1 MNPPYIRQEKI
12 DKQDKEHYVKTYF
25 LDRTSDIYTYFMVR
39 ALKLLKEG
47 GAAAIISSD
56 KWLEV
61 GYGLKLQERLKPH
74 ILAVY
79 GQRMRSF
86 TADVN
91 TVITVLK
98 KDKLPDDHPI
108 QFIYLSRY
116 GSNEVINYKS
126 IPRGKLSPGK
136 WYYLRAPKIFEE
148 KLLPK
153 LNRRLGEFA
162 DIKRGFTTGANEFF
176 YMKDIT
182 HLYEADYLANPKK
195 FEEWGVKAKT
205 SKELVE
211 QGLIYVENEGGER
224 FVIDRKDVVPIIKSP
239 KEITSYSIGRPKLL
253 CLYTKNPGK
262 FTYKYI
268 EWGVKQGFH
277 KKPTCQSRNPWFK
290 LPDLEP
296 AQILFPMFVMARFFF
311 GFSSDPVVCD
321 NMLYTVY
328 PKYNKTNFW
337 LFINST
343 IFYLTAELYSLRMG
357 GGALA
362 LKVNFYEDMPVPNL
376 KELNVSF
383 PAEKLLKRTP
393 LPYYD
398 EVKQPDRRELDKAVL
413 RALGFPEHELDTL
426 VDELHKAF
434 VWVVEDRLIKAGRP
448 LQGLEE
454 EEYGEDN

>member
-1 MNPPYIRQEKI
+1 
-12 DKQDKEHYVKTYF
+12 
-25 LDRTSDIYTYFMVR
+25 
-39 ALKLLKEG
+39 
-47 GAAAIISSD
+47 
-56 KWLEV
+56 LEV

-116 GSNEVINYKS
+116 GGDEVINYKS

-153 LNRRLGEFA
+153 LTHRLRDFA
-162 DIKRGFTTGANEFF
+162 DIKFGIKTGANEFF

-195 FEEWGVKAKT
+195 FEEWGVKVKT
-205 SKELVE
+205 GKELLE
-211 QGLIYVENEGGER
+211 QGLIYIENEGGER

-277 KKPTCQSRNPWFK
+277 KKPTCKSRNPWFK

-296 AQILFPMFVMARFFF
+296 AHLLFPMFLRARFFF
-311 GFSSDPVVCD
+311 GFASEPVICD
-321 NMLYTVY
+321 AALYAVY
-328 PKYNKTNFW
+328 PKHNKTNFW
-337 LFINST
+337 LYINST
-343 IFYLTAELYSLRMG
+343 IFYLTVELYGMRMG
-357 GGALA
+357 GGGGALQ

-376 KELNVSF
+376 KEFNISF
-383 PAEKLLKRTP
+383 PVEKLLRRTP

-413 RALGFPEHELDTL
+413 RALGFPENELDAL
-426 VDELHKAF
+426 VDELHRAF
-434 VWVVEDRLIKAGRP
+434 VWLVEDRLIKARRP